1 MSKSDVSTIGQWKQ
15 QRLLS
20 FLASKIGSKNR
31 LVRLAVLVVRF
42 STSAV
47 GVLHAISL
55 ELDLGCTASIL
66 LHLTFYAGAQNS
78 WQRRRR
84 CCFWYAFT
92 GVLEAELDAFRQW
105 WNTHRIRK
113 TKTGQCPGGIPEDIF
128 ALPQLTGTQDYLCPI
143 DSEVFG
149 EAYEQLA
156 SVEPSFY
163 SQRFEDA
170 AQSCLSVMGIR
181 AANIASENC
190 VMNGGLQL
198 GQPSDSFKR
207 LQSCNLLRFTK
218 SNDECLR
225 ALATIKISR
234 ETELSSTRFSAG
246 SFLAT
251 LDTSPGCLQSKIKN
265 IKKTITESS
274 NNRHLSHLTSL
285 SVQGQAARFKDVEA
299 EHFALSLKSL
309 PDDLFKWAIN
319 GLQDTLP
326 SATNLQ
332 LWKKISCNQC
342 PLCHQPQSLC
352 HVLNACPSLLDR
364 GLYKQ
369 RHDNTLRLFVDFL
382 KRHLSQ
388 QFSIVADL
396 PESVYNFPVDITCTC
411 LRPDIVVWNAVLKK
425 AWMLELSVPFETV
438 VEETK
443 ARKERRYAQLVKDA
457 NHQYKTEL
465 LHLLVGS
472 RGLIFPE
479 TRRAVCMLCKP
490 LQRDLD
496 DLFQAVIHSTLKDS
510 FRCWL
515 ARRDNIS

>member
-1 MSKSDVSTIGQWKQ
+1 M
-15 QRLLS
+15 
-20 FLASKIGSKNR
+20 
-31 LVRLAVLVVRF
+31 
-42 STSAV
+42 
-47 GVLHAISL
+47 
-55 ELDLGCTASIL
+55 
-66 LHLTFYAGAQNS
+66 
-78 WQRRRR
+78 
-84 CCFWYAFT
+84 
-92 GVLEAELDAFRQW
+92 
-105 WNTHRIRK
+105 
-113 TKTGQCPGGIPEDIF
+113 
-128 ALPQLTGTQDYLCPI
+128 
-143 DSEVFG
+143 
-149 EAYEQLA
+149 
-156 SVEPSFY
+156 
-163 SQRFEDA
+163 
-170 AQSCLSVMGIR
+170 
-181 AANIASENC
+181 
-190 VMNGGLQL
+190 
-198 GQPSDSFKR
+198 
-207 LQSCNLLRFTK
+207 
-218 SNDECLR
+218 
-225 ALATIKISR
+225 
-234 ETELSSTRFSAG
+234 SSTRFSAG